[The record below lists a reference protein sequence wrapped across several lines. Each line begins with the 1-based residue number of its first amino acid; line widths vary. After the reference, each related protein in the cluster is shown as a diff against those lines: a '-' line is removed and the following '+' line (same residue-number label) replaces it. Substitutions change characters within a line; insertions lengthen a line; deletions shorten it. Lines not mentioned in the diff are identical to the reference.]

1 MKELR
6 GYSMILT
13 ASVFWGLSATAA
25 KILLNRDL
33 DPILL
38 VQTRVTF
45 SFLLLLSWHVAF
57 RRQVLRVKFRDLWR
71 FALLGIVGIAGSNIT
86 YYITI
91 RESTVAT
98 AILIQYT
105 APLLVMAYGALA
117 REELVTPVKV
127 VAAAVSLAGCFLA
140 VGAYDTSILRLTPLG
155 LVTGI
160 ASAFVFA
167 FMVIYPRRVMRRY
180 SLWTVTIYA
189 LGSASA
195 LWAVVN
201 PPWKIAAAPPD
212 PGIWPALLALAVGSV
227 LIPHSLYFAGLRYVM
242 PSRAII
248 TSTCE
253 PIVAIVSAALVVREL
268 LAPLQV
274 VGAVLVL
281 SAIALLQVYNERPP
295 QAASIAPAT
304 AEEA

>member
-6 GYSMILT
+6 GYIMILT
-13 ASVFWGLSATAA
+13 ASLFWGLSATAA
-25 KILLNRDL
+25 KILLNREL

-45 SFLLLLSWHVAF
+45 SFLLLLAWHLAF
-57 RRQVLRVKFRDLWR
+57 RRHLLRVAPRDLWR

-105 APLLVMAYGALA
+105 APLLVLAYGAVT
-117 REELVTPVKV
+117 REERLTPVKLG
-127 VAAAVSLAGCFLA
+127 AAAVSLTGCFLA
-140 VGAYDTSILRLTPLG
+140 VGAYDVAVLRLTPLG

-189 LGSASA
+189 LGFASL
-195 LWAVVN
+195 LWALIN

-212 PGIWPALLALAVGSV
+212 PGLWPALLGLAVGSV
-227 LIPHSLYFAGLRYVM
+227 LIPHSLYFAGLRHVI

-248 TSTCE
+248 TSTFE
-253 PIVAIVSAALVVREL
+253 PIVAIVSAAFIVQEL

-274 VGAVLVL
+274 LGAVLVL
-281 SAIALLQVYNERPP
+281 AALALLQMEGERPLQEP
-295 QAASIAPAT
+295 AA
-304 AEEA
+304 